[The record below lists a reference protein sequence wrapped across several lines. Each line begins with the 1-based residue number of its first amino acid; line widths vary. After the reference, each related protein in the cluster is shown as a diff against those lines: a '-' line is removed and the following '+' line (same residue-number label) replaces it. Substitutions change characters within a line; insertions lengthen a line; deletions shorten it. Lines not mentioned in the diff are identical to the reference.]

1 MSTQDLYKNIHTSSI
16 PNSSTGNITD
26 CPSAGKYI
34 ICVIVPQLKT
44 IQKKEYTTGTYN
56 NMDLSNIAL
65 SERSQTQNSKY

>member
-34 ICVIVPQLKT
+34 ICVIVPQLNT

-56 NMDLSNIAL
+56 NMDG
-65 SERSQTQNSKY
+65 SQQHCPEWKKPDTK